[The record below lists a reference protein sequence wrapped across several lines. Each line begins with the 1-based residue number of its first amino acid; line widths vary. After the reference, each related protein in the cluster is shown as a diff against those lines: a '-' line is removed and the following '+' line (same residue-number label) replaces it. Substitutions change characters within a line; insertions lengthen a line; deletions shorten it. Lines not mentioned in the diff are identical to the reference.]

1 MHTLGVLFLN
11 IGHFYLLDLTTQ
23 VFSEQSFETKQ
34 FITRTKII
42 QGQNWFVGQMS
53 LEGMN
58 KGKSEG
64 DREGDREGVLE
75 GLADGLLAEGMPEG
89 LVDGLPDGFEEGL
102 AEGMPEGLVDGL
114 PEGEVVLVFFAFGDF
129 VDKFAFGNFV
139 VFRMRMCPIKPLAS
153 WALKAGMQSIES
165 TNTMDLM
172 RRNMAGD

>member
-89 LVDGLPDGFEEGL
+89 LVDGP
-102 AEGMPEGLVDGL
+102 